1 VATSN
6 PFKSGR
12 ISLGSYGAT
21 KRGQTVT
28 LTMPLLIRLMEY
40 AREDAKSDLDL
51 HHVAEKL
58 SQCAGMVD
66 MDDYAGLVKR

>member
-1 VATSN
+1 MKANV
-6 PFKSGR
+6 FKSGR
-12 ISLGSYGAT
+12 ISLGAYGAA

-51 HHVAEKL
+51 HHVAERL
-58 SQCAGMVD
+58 SRHSGLVD
-66 MDDYAGLVKR
+66 MDDYQRLVAR

>member
-1 VATSN
+1 MATSN

-21 KRGQTVT
+21 KRGQTIT

-58 SQCAGMVD
+58 ARHTGLVD
-66 MDDYAGLVKR
+66 MDDYNMLVKR